1 MRIKARALILV
12 SLVIVWIAVVAIT
25 HALAS
30 GDKAEVTALNQR
42 RIAAYTSKDVSANGP
57 LLG

>member
-1 MRIKARALILV
+1 MRIKVRALILV